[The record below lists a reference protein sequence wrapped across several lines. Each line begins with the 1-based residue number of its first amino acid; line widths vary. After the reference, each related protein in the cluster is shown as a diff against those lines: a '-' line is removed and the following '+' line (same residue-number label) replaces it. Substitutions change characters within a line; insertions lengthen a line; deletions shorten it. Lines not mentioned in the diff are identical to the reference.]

1 MTPVRRKGSRR
12 MAGTAVAG
20 LLLLL
25 TACAARQP
33 RCDGALRPINV
44 VPLGAPVIPVAIPP
58 R

>member
-1 MTPVRRKGSRR
+1 MNPVRRKGSGR

-33 RCDGALRPINV
+33 RCDGALRPINTA
-44 VPLGAPVIPVAIPP
+44 PLASAIPVASPP